1 MGFAKEHSLYE
12 KYAYD
17 LEYMYIE
24 HILITSINR
33 VAQQNNPEKG
43 KIIWEMRNYVLK
55 QYPNYRKDNAFKEF
69 SKNQQ
74 IIAILNAKGMW
85 RISQLLFKI
94 KGCLKKGG
102 RI

>member
-1 MGFAKEHSLYE
+1 
-12 KYAYD
+12 
-17 LEYMYIE
+17 MYIE

-33 VAQQNNPEKG
+33 VAQQNNPEKE
-43 KIIWEMRNYVLK
+43 KIIREMRNYVLK

-94 KGCLKKGG
+94 KSCLKKGE